1 MDELEINWEQER
13 PSQIQLVGLW
23 TKMKFERIENW
34 STATDV
40 LSEKIIETHVNGGIQ
55 LHRYKVSR
63 NDHFHWFASRNR
75 LDEIDFVKKA
85 LRHKDLSDYRN
96 NLEIKLK
103 PEVQVK
109 KSWTDMYD
117 LPGRLARI
125 LGQGGAYKK
134 INQKEA
140 RKVVTNFISS
150 EFDNRFEEVLL
161 FDFAIKNSEWFY
173 GIAWDYSTM
182 LFDKRNY
189 TVTIIDIT
197 DTD

>member
-23 TKMKFERIENW
+23 MKTQFERVENW
-34 STATDV
+34 TSSADILT
-40 LSEKIIETHVNGGIQ
+40 EKIGETHVNGGIQ
-55 LHRYKVSR
+55 LHRYQVSS
-63 NDHFHWFASRNR
+63 NDHFNWFASRNR
-75 LDEIDFVKKA
+75 LDEIDFVKNT
-85 LRHKDLSDYRN
+85 LRHKSLSDYRKD
-96 NLEIKLK
+96 LEIKSK
-103 PEVQVK
+103 PEIQIT

-140 RKVVTNFISS
+140 WEVVTDFIKS

-161 FDFAIKNSEWFY
+161 FDFAIKNAEWFY
-173 GIAWDYSTM
+173 DIAWDYSTM
-182 LFDKRNY
+182 LFDKRNF